1 MSTPNTPTQ
10 ASRIGRLLF
19 TLKALH
25 AVAVSEGAPA
35 NPSSAD
41 AADLAALVA
50 VLEAAAV
57 DVPRACNV
65 PEYDNHSDDDGNPGR
80 LGGIACTY
88 AAWIAE
94 ADEPACE
101 HDGACQLAEVAE
113 ALGSTLD
120 ALDALAFDGEGMPL

>member
-1 MSTPNTPTQ
+1 MLN
-10 ASRIGRLLF
+10 
-19 TLKALH
+19 
-25 AVAVSEGAPA
+25 
-35 NPSSAD
+35 
-41 AADLAALVA
+41 
-50 VLEAAAV
+50 AAAV
-57 DVPRACNV
+57 ELPRACNV

-113 ALGSTLD
+113 ALGRTLD
-120 ALDALAFDGEGMPL
+120 ALDALAYDGEGMPL